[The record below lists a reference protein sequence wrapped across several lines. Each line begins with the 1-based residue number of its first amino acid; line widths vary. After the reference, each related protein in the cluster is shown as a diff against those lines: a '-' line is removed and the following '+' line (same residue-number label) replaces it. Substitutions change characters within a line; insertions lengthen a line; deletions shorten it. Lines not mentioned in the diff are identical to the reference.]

1 MSAAPLSGDQPF
13 DAGPYV
19 RLQTALRLMEPGRL
33 RTVHRSIL
41 IAGLAWVPLVLLAA
55 LDGRA
60 LGPTPQESLLL
71 DPSVYARYLVALPAL
86 VIAEGLCLPRLAEIV
101 RQFSDAG
108 LIADMDRSRY
118 DALVGSTR
126 RLLQQRWAE
135 AALVVLAYGMT
146 ITLGKVLYPESVSSW
161 VVSAEQGSPALSL
174 AGWWRILVSQPL
186 FLIFLGSWLWRLLV
200 WTRLLWGTSRLQL
213 RLVPSHPDLA
223 GGIGFLATSLPALS
237 VVAFA
242 MAATVAGSA
251 AKGILADHRDPQSLL
266 LPAAILLAFVA
277 AVIAGPLLVF
287 IPPLI
292 RAHRQATFSYG
303 EVAHTIG
310 RRFEAR
316 WLAPRGSW
324 EDDALSAPDFSATT
338 DLFSIAGNVRQMS
351 FVPFGLRDVVVL
363 LAAMLL
369 PFVPVVLA
377 VLPAKEVVRALSK
390 LVL

>member
-1 MSAAPLSGDQPF
+1 
-13 DAGPYV
+13 
-19 RLQTALRLMEPGRL
+19 
-33 RTVHRSIL
+33 
-41 IAGLAWVPLVLLAA
+41 
-55 LDGRA
+55 
-60 LGPTPQESLLL
+60 
-71 DPSVYARYLVALPAL
+71 
-86 VIAEGLCLPRLAEIV
+86 
-101 RQFSDAG
+101 
-108 LIADMDRSRY
+108 
-118 DALVGSTR
+118 
-126 RLLQQRWAE
+126 
-135 AALVVLAYGMT
+135 
-146 ITLGKVLYPESVSSW
+146 
-161 VVSAEQGSPALSL
+161 
-174 AGWWRILVSQPL
+174 
-186 FLIFLGSWLWRLLV
+186 
-200 WTRLLWGTSRLQL
+200 LQL